1 LIVLSAPPTR
11 IGDRA
16 QISDGATG
24 RVIAVV
30 NGSLYRLHYDEVDPL
45 GNRTGDQLAQV
56 LERSKGG
63 SSGWRV

>member
-1 LIVLSAPPTR
+1 MIVLSAPPTR

>member
-1 LIVLSAPPTR
+1 M
-11 IGDRA
+11 GDRV

-30 NGSLYRLHYDEVDPL
+30 NGSLYRLHDDELDPL
-45 GNRTGDQLAQV
+45 GNRTGDQLAH
-56 LERSKGG
+56 LRKRAKGG

>member
-1 LIVLSAPPTR
+1 MIVLSVPPTR

-30 NGSLYRLHYDEVDPL
+30 NGSLYRVHYDEVDPL
-45 GNRTGDQLAQV
+45 GNRTGNHLAHV
-56 LERSKGG
+56 LKRSKGG